1 MKLLFAVSLIFL
13 VSCAS
18 SPKKVILNPSY
29 SSGAISNIQASV
41 HVTVAD
47 NRISNFTIRVQ
58 DQEPAL
64 YLPDA
69 NVPIIV
75 ENVFKQALLA
85 NGSSVSA
92 IAKNKLV
99 LHITEFSSLITESLS
114 KHHSVA
120 NARFKIEVTQGSR
133 HFEKSYSAKSELN
146 GPLRHDQA
154 KIESQLNDLTE
165 MLITR
170 IVSDQAL
177 IHFLQ
182 GS

>member
-1 MKLLFAVSLIFL
+1 MKLLFAISLLFL
-13 VSCAS
+13 ASCAS
-18 SPKKVILNPSY
+18 SPKTVILNPSY
-29 SSGAISNIQASV
+29 SSGAISNIQAPV
-41 HVTVAD
+41 QVTVAD
-47 NRISNFTIRVQ
+47 NRISNFTIRVV

-69 NVPIIV
+69 NIPTIV
-75 ENVFKQALLA
+75 EETFKQALQV
-85 NGSSVSA
+85 NGATVSA
-92 IAKNKLV
+92 IANNKLV

-120 NARFKIEVTQGSR
+120 NARFSVEVVQGNR
-133 HFEKSYSAKSELN
+133 RFEKSYSAKSELN

-170 IVSDQAL
+170 IVSDQEL